1 MSSSRNHSG
10 TIFTGIA
17 QLVEHRSPKPSVG
30 SSSLS
35 SRAKLKITMFKKITN
50 YCKESYDEL
59 VHKVSWPNRS
69 ELSSSAVVVLYASLL
84 IALVVFLMDSAFQF
98 IMEDVIY
105 PH

>member
-1 MSSSRNHSG
+1 
-10 TIFTGIA
+10 
-17 QLVEHRSPKPSVG
+17 
-30 SSSLS
+30 
-35 SRAKLKITMFKKITN
+35 MFQKVAN

-59 VHKVSWPNRS
+59 VHKVSWPTPK

-98 IMEDVIY
+98 VMEDIIY

>member
-1 MSSSRNHSG
+1 
-10 TIFTGIA
+10 
-17 QLVEHRSPKPSVG
+17 
-30 SSSLS
+30 
-35 SRAKLKITMFKKITN
+35 MFIKITN

-59 VHKVSWPNRS
+59 VHKVSWPTRS
-69 ELSSSAVVVLYASLL
+69 ELSSSAVVVLTASLL